1 MSGNNRHQS
10 GAKARGKPPHR
21 RAKIQVCPDSS
32 EEDSPLLSKAREVVY
47 RTPEVRPKKV
57 AALKEAIERG
67 VYVIDSRKIAEI
79 IVREWFPRR

>member
-1 MSGNNRHQS
+1 M
-10 GAKARGKPPHR
+10 
-21 RAKIQVCPDSS
+21 
-32 EEDSPLLSKAREVVY
+32 LSKAREVVY